1 MFTLTA
7 LPKRTIR
14 NADQPKHLRGKESSF
29 LRRALKRSAP
39 YLAALILSVLL
50 VPASAWG
57 QVLYGSL
64 VGNVTDSNGAAIP
77 GAKVDITNVATGGVS
92 TTTTDD
98 RGAYSVSDLQIGI
111 YKVSISKS
119 SFKTTVKDG
128 VRIDAN
134 KTLRFDAELE
144 VGGVEETV
152 LVAATQDVALQTDR
166 ADVNIT
172 KTDREVNNLPLFGS
186 LGRNYQTLLSLIPG
200 TARGTGGFFIGN
212 GAGEDNSAAG
222 NPQRSMSYN
231 VNGVSRLQNNT
242 KIDGSSIIYPWLPG
256 NTVYVPPAEAIQEVN
271 IVTNA
276 FDAEQGLAGGAAV
289 NVTIKSGGNDFHG
302 AGWGYTTNSRFQS
315 RNFFQPANQ
324 TKIPKNIVGQF
335 GYAFSGPVIL
345 PHFGEGGPTVW
356 NGKNKLFFFTDLER
370 TTQRN
375 AAGTTRTIAPL
386 SLRPDAN
393 GNVSFVG
400 TGTTIYDPASNP
412 DPRLRT
418 PFPGN
423 VIPANRIDIAALELI
438 RQLPPPT
445 GPGFTNNFASTG
457 VGEFNRTNIDVKI
470 NYAGGDKVSL
480 WGRYSR
486 SPTNIF
492 DPPIFGIIGGGA
504 LNGGQLGTAPGLVQV
519 VGLGGTYTF
528 TPTLVLDGN
537 IGYTRQ
543 RLGAQNI
550 DIDQPYGQTVLKIP
564 GTNGPDQLQ
573 NGYPFF
579 NITGW
584 NNLGNDNTGNPFLF
598 RDNQYVAAANLSWL
612 KGAHSFRFGGDYL
625 NPQINH
631 FQPQGAAFQTVRGS
645 FQFSG
650 TATALQICN
659 APNTGTDVCPPG
671 GIVPPV
677 AAANAFNAWA
687 QFLLGLPSG
696 AGKADQLRN
705 PNSVWWQQY
714 GLYARDHWQIGRRTT
729 LTYGLRWERFPIPRK
744 DHSGINRFDPASG
757 QVITGGLGNVPF
769 DGGASV
775 GPGLFL
781 PRVGIA
787 FRLGDK
793 TVLRGGYG
801 QSSDPRPFQDVR
813 NAYPIVNI
821 WSMPAISFNGRI
833 GTSGFIPVTTLRQGL
848 INSSTPPNLN
858 SGSIPLPPG
867 SGTTTFPKEVQRD
880 RIHSFNFFIERE
892 LPAKFVANVGYVGT
906 RAVGQMGFVNIN
918 ASAPGSSD
926 AGRPLIGFGINTD
939 VVSIQPYGN
948 TTYDGLQAQLTRR
961 WASSLF
967 GVAYTW
973 SKTINFADNDQGAR
987 IGYTPEKQRNR
998 GPASYDRA
1006 HNLQSYLVYDLPFGK
1021 GQRWAKD
1028 GWASKIFGGFQ
1039 VSGLMSIMSGMPF
1052 YVVQGTAPALLAR
1065 GSQQV
1070 PNQVAP
1076 EIQILGGIG
1085 TPAQRGSDGS
1095 GPWFVNTVL
1104 GGPSIFGAP
1113 PCATNCAWALEN
1125 GARFGS
1131 AGRNNLRG
1139 PGFFETDLTIFRTFA
1154 LTENVKFQLR
1164 AEALNAT
1171 NHANFNLPQTD
1182 VNNNQF
1188 GYITSTFG
1196 PNQQRQWRFGARL
1209 SF

>member
-1 MFTLTA
+1 MFTTGCPTRTTHNTRLRAQAGLVLKPFALSLAVLVLSLMLVPTA
-7 LPKRTIR
+7 L
-14 NADQPKHLRGKESSF
+14 A
-29 LRRALKRSAP
+29 
-39 YLAALILSVLL
+39 
-50 VPASAWG
+50 

-64 VGNVTDSNGAAIP
+64 VGNVTDSNGASIA
-77 GAKVDITNVATGGVS
+77 GAKVEITNIATGGV
-92 TTTTDD
+92 TNTTTDD
-98 RGAYSVSDLQIGI
+98 RGAYSLSDLQIGV

-119 SFKTTVKDG
+119 SFKTTVKQG
-128 VRIDAN
+128 IRIDAN

-172 KTDREVNNLPLFGS
+172 KTEREVNNLPLFGS
-186 LGRNYQTLLSLIPG
+186 LGRNYQSLLSLIPG

-276 FDAEQGLAGGAAV
+276 FDAEQGQAGGAAV

-302 AGWGYTTNSRFQS
+302 VGWGYTTNSRFQS

-324 TKIPKNIVGQF
+324 PKIPKNIVAQF

-345 PHFGEGGPTVW
+345 PHFGEGGPKVW

-375 AAGTTRTIAPL
+375 AAGTTRTIAPP

-400 TGTTIYDPASNP
+400 TGAIIYDPASNP

-457 VGEFNRTNIDVKI
+457 VGEFNRTNVDIKL
-470 NYAGGDKVSL
+470 NYVGGDKVSL

-528 TPTLVLDGN
+528 SPTLVLDGN

-598 RDNQYVAAANLSWL
+598 RDNQYVAAANLSWS

-650 TATALQICN
+650 TATALAGCD
-659 APNTGTDVCPPG
+659 AVNTGTPVCGQPG
-671 GIVPPV
+671 TIDRDHV

-744 DHSGINRFDPASG
+744 DHSGINRFDPATG
-757 QVITGGLGNVPF
+757 QVITGGLGGVPF

-775 GPGLFL
+775 GAGLFL
-781 PRVGIA
+781 PRVGLA
-787 FRLGDK
+787 FRLSDK

-821 WSMPAISFNGRI
+821 WSMPAISFNGLS

-848 INSSTPPNLN
+848 INTSTPPNLN

-867 SGTTTFPKEVQRD
+867 SGTTTFPREVQRD

-892 LPAKFVANVGYVGT
+892 LPAKFVAQAGYVGT

-998 GPASYDRA
+998 GPASYDRT
-1006 HNLQSYLVYDLPFGK
+1006 HNLQSYLVYDLPFGA

-1039 VSGLMSIMSGMPF
+1039 VSGVMSIMSGMPF
-1052 YVVQGTAPALLAR
+1052 YVVQGSAPALLAR
-1065 GSQQV
+1065 GSGQV

-1085 TPAQRGSDGS
+1085 TPGQRGSDGS

-1104 GGPSIFGAP
+1104 GGPAIFGAT
-1113 PCATNCAWALEN
+1113 CTANCAWALEN

-1139 PGFFETDLTIFRTFA
+1139 PGFFETDLTIFRTFS
-1154 LTENVKFQLR
+1154 LSESVKFQLR

-1171 NHANFNLPQTD
+1171 NHANFNLPQAD

>member
-1 MFTLTA
+1 MFTFTA
-7 LPKRTIR
+7 HPKRTTR
-14 NADQPKHLRGKESSF
+14 NADQLSHSSDKESFST
-29 LRRALKRSAP
+29 RRALKRSAP
-39 YLAALILSVLL
+39 YLALLLLPVLL
-50 VPASAWG
+50 APAPAG
-57 QVLYGSL
+57 AQVLYGSL
-64 VGNVTDSNGAAIP
+64 VGTVTDSNGAAIP
-77 GAKVDITNVATGGVS
+77 GAKVEITNTATGVV
-92 TTTTDD
+92 TTLSTDD
-98 RGAYSVSDLQIGI
+98 RGAYSVNDLQIGT
-111 YKVSISKS
+111 YKVSISRA
-119 SFKTTVKDG
+119 SFKTTVSHDL
-128 VRIDAN
+128 RIEAN
-134 KTLRFDAELE
+134 KTFRFDTQLE

-152 LVAATQDVALQTDR
+152 LIAATQDVALQTDR
-166 ADVNIT
+166 ADVNVT
-172 KTDREVNNLPLFGS
+172 KTEREINNLPLFGS
-186 LGRNYQTLLSLIPG
+186 LGRNYQTLISLIPG

-302 AGWGYTTNSRFQS
+302 VGWGYTTNSRFQS

-324 TKIPKNIVGQF
+324 TNIPKNIVAQY
-335 GYAFSGPVIL
+335 GYAFSGPVVL
-345 PHFGEGGPTVW
+345 PRFGEGGPSVW
-356 NGKNKLFFFTDLER
+356 TGKNKLFFFTDLER

-393 GNVSFVG
+393 GNVSFAG
-400 TGTTIYDPASNP
+400 TGTTIFDPASNP

-423 VIPANRIDIAALELI
+423 IIPANRIDIAALELI
-438 RQLPPPT
+438 KQLPAPT

-457 VGEFNRTNIDVKI
+457 TGEFNRTNVDVKI
-470 NYAGGDKVSL
+470 NYAGDPLTL

-528 TPTLVLDGN
+528 TPNVILDGN

-543 RLGAQNI
+543 RLGAENI
-550 DIDQPYGQTVLKIP
+550 DIDQPYGLTVLKIP
-564 GTNGPDQLQ
+564 GTNGPDRLQ

-584 NNLGNDNTGNPFLF
+584 NNIGNDNTGNPFLF
-598 RDNQYVAAANLSWL
+598 RDNQYVGAANLSWL
-612 KGAHSFRFGGDYL
+612 KGTHSFRFGGDYL
-625 NPQINH
+625 NAQINH

-650 TATALQICN
+650 TATALQVCN
-659 APNTGTDVCPPG
+659 AANTGPNVCGQPG
-671 GIVPPV
+671 ASTTV

-687 QFLLGLPSG
+687 AFLLGLPSA

-744 DHSGINRFDPASG
+744 DHSGINRFDPATG
-757 QVITGGLGNVPF
+757 EVITGGLSGIPF

-775 GPGLFL
+775 GAGLFL
-781 PRVGIA
+781 PRVGLA
-787 FRLGDK
+787 FRLNDK

-821 WSMPAISFNGRI
+821 WQMPAVTFNNLI

-848 INSSTPPNLN
+848 INTSTTPDLTD
-858 SGSIPLPPG
+858 GSIPLPPNT
-867 SGTTTFPKEVQRD
+867 GTTTFPKEVQRD

-906 RAVGQMGFVNIN
+906 RAIGQMGFININ
-918 ASAPGSSD
+918 PSAPGTSD
-926 AGRPLIGFGINTD
+926 AGRPLIKFGINAD
-939 VVSIQPYGN
+939 IASIQPYGN

-961 WASSLF
+961 WGSSLF
-967 GVAYTW
+967 GMAYTW
-973 SKTINFADNDQGAR
+973 SKTINFADNDGGPR
-987 IGYTPEKQRNR
+987 IAYTPAKQRNR
-998 GPASYDRA
+998 GPASYDRT
-1006 HNLQSYLVYDLPFGK
+1006 HNLQTYMVYDLPFGK

-1039 VSGLMSIMSGMPF
+1039 FSGLMSVMSGMPF
-1052 YVVQGTAPALLAR
+1052 YVVQNTAPNLLAR
-1065 GSQQV
+1065 GSGQV

-1076 EIQILGGIG
+1076 EIRIVGGVG
-1085 TPAQRGSDGS
+1085 TPAQRGADG
-1095 GPWFVNTVL
+1095 GAPWFDNTVL
-1104 GGPSIFGAP
+1104 GGPAIFGAT
-1113 PCATNCAWALEN
+1113 CTANCAWALEN
-1125 GARFGS
+1125 GAQFGS

-1139 PGFFETDLTIFRTFA
+1139 PGFFEIDTTIYRTFSIS
-1154 LTENVKFQLR
+1154 ERVKFQLR
-1164 AEALNAT
+1164 AETLNLL
-1171 NHANFNLPQTD
+1171 NHANFNLPD
-1182 VNNNQF
+1182 ANVNSTTF
-1188 GYITSTFG
+1188 GFITSTFG
-1196 PNQQRQWRFGARL
+1196 PNQSRQWRFGMRL
-1209 SF
+1209 NF